1 MNDPDQDGQLDALFA
16 LARTRRPDTSAAE
29 FAFETRLLAR
39 LRALRH
45 TQDETG
51 SLWAMVSWR
60 LMPFFAACVV
70 ALTLW
75 YSQVVTETDDAEQT
89 SYAENPGTVD
99 MWNNLN

>member
-16 LARTRRPDTSAAE
+16 LARARRPDTSAAE

-39 LRALRH
+39 LRAR
-45 TQDETG
+45 QETG
-51 SLWAMVSWR
+51 SIWAMVSWR

-75 YSQVVTETDDAEQT
+75 HSQVVTETNDAEQT
-89 SYAENPGTVD
+89 AYVENPGPLD
-99 MWNNLN
+99 SWNNLN